1 MLFLR
6 AAVTTTNG
14 IQLLFLVNRQGR
26 KSRGISCKILSSARL
41 LSFFLVQT
49 LKILFKYH
57 FFFVLL
63 QTIIPNVFR
72 EP

>member
-26 KSRGISCKILSSARL
+26 KSQGLAVR
-41 LSFFLVQT
+41 F
-49 LKILFKYH
+49 
-57 FFFVLL
+57 
-63 QTIIPNVFR
+63 
-72 EP
+72 